1 MSEQQ
6 SAGTSADSDAGGHG
20 RPFLLLVLSGLLF
33 LECALLTAA
42 SVYLLIELLTARPD
56 SYASAIAILVLTVA
70 AAVWLGVTA
79 RATLRGRPWVRGAAT
94 VWQLLQIAVALGS
107 FQGLFA
113 RADIGWFLLVPAIVA
128 LVLLFTPSVVAA
140 TTRPE
145 R

>member
-6 SAGTSADSDAGGHG
+6 SAGNRARADEPRHG
-20 RPFLLLVLSGLLF
+20 RPSLLLVLSGLLF
-33 LECALLTAA
+33 LECALLAAA
-42 SVYLLIELLTARPD
+42 SVYLLVELLTAQPD
-56 SYASAIAILVLTVA
+56 SYASAVAILVLTIA

-79 RATLRGRPWVRGAAT
+79 SSTLRGRPWIRGAAT
-94 VWQLLQIAVALGS
+94 VWQLLQIAVAIGS

-113 RADIGWFLLVPAIVA
+113 RADVGWFLLVPALAA
-128 LVLLFTPSVVAA
+128 LVLLFAPSVVAA